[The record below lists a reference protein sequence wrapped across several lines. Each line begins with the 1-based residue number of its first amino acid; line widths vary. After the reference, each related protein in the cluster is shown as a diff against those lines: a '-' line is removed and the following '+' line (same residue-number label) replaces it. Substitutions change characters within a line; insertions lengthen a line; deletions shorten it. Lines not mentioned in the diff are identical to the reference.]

1 MISRLTIWKP
11 ILSSNTVNKKITLL
25 FLFITIINFNSPAE
39 DPTPLIT
46 DIALIKPDSYDQT
59 FFPRKLIVGVDI
71 SANAYYKLSFKG
83 DIIKAGLL
91 PRGLNLIHLEAS
103 HLFQAS
109 ATHTYLLGLKRE
121 DMILEKE
128 IIIDIRLETSTILK
142 TEAEDGNRE
151 YKLSMF
157 VGDKLIISKKKIRHE
172 ALSPKT
178 ETLPSPRY
186 QEPFDSNFET
196 GPVSNSFPILG
207 AVAEI
212 LKLIKELK
220 SKREKSEKTIQKQR
234 QITTTFRQVDS
245 EGVLKE
251 VKAIITL
258 TTRDL

>member
-1 MISRLTIWKP
+1 M
-11 ILSSNTVNKKITLL
+11 SSNTVNKKTTLF

-39 DPTPLIT
+39 NQAHLIT
-46 DIALIKPDSYDQT
+46 EVALIKTDTYDWPLP
-59 FFPRKLIVGVDI
+59 PRKLIIGVEI
-71 SANAYYKLSFKG
+71 SADAYYKLSLKKE
-83 DIIKAGLL
+83 IIKAGLL
-91 PRGLNLIHLEAS
+91 HRGLNLIHLEAS
-103 HLFQAS
+103 HLFQAT

-121 DMILEKE
+121 YIVLEKE

-142 TEAEDGNRE
+142 TEAEDRNRE

-157 VGDKLIISKKKIRHE
+157 VGDKLIISKKKTHHE

-178 ETLPSPRY
+178 VTPPSPRY

-196 GPVSNSFPILG
+196 APGSNSFPILG

-220 SKREKSEKTIQKQR
+220 SKREKPEKTIQKQR

-251 VKAIITL
+251 VKATITL
-258 TTRDL
+258 ATRDL